1 MNTPSDQHWMAKT
14 IVKIMLVSAVFV
26 MFSSVLGTLFPQLS
40 LDTITPLLFTM
51 AFVIFSAYRKFFSKT
66 HTIPKALPQD
76 VGTMV
81 LELGGLV
88 KASPN
93 SGQIDHK
100 KRVEDWL
107 QKNIPQGKVPDLIE
121 KGEIQFTTEDGASY
135 DLLLDFIQLQ
145 NHAGEPLE
153 TIVIQKGKR
162 EQLQFFQQLG
172 KVNLV
177 WKCERVNLG

>member
-1 MNTPSDQHWMAKT
+1 MNTPSNQHWMAKT
-14 IVKIMLVSAVFV
+14 IAKIMLVSAVFV
-26 MFSSVLGTLFPQLS
+26 VFSSVLGTLFPQLS

-51 AFVIFSAYRKFFSKT
+51 AFLIFSAYRRFFSNT
-66 HTIPKALPQD
+66 HTMPKSLTQD
-76 VGTMV
+76 VGAMV

-88 KASPN
+88 KASAN
-93 SGQIDHK
+93 TGQVDHK

-121 KGEIQFTTEDGASY
+121 KGEIQFTSEDGASY

-153 TIVIQKGKR
+153 AIVIQKGNAK
-162 EQLQFFQQLG
+162 QLQFFQQLA

-177 WKCERVNLG
+177 WKCERVN